1 MSHHI
6 ETINKK
12 IEIMKRKQIENLE
25 MKSTITEI
33 KNSLKSRKR
42 KEWPKWTEPNR
53 PLGHYQAYQHMHNGS
68 PRKRGEREMCRNRI
82 WRNNGWKVPKYDE
95 RHESI
100 NIQETQQTPS
110 RINSKRSCQDTV

>member
-1 MSHHI
+1 MDKELQEARRTMSHHI

-42 KEWPKWTEPNR
+42 KE
-53 PLGHYQAYQHMHNGS
+53 
-68 PRKRGEREMCRNRI
+68 
-82 WRNNGWKVPKYDE
+82 
-95 RHESI
+95 
-100 NIQETQQTPS
+100 
-110 RINSKRSCQDTV
+110 